1 MHQVDLPGM
10 NTMGWHDRELAH
22 GWRGQP
28 SRKPLKRTRLSLA
41 WFRTVQID
49 WIETLR
55 HALIDKYRA
64 LTQRRSQLAFD
75 LQSLTTL
82 RTIAT
87 RTPVTQRPTWE
98 RRYITQF
105 HVTRAALRKV
115 KRQARDLARKIP
127 TYARHS

>member
-64 LTQRRSQLAFD
+64 LTHGTHRAFGAARSI
-75 LQSLTTL
+75 TT
-82 RTIAT
+82 
-87 RTPVTQRPTWE
+87 
-98 RRYITQF
+98 
-105 HVTRAALRKV
+105 
-115 KRQARDLARKIP
+115 
-127 TYARHS
+127 